1 MKMGLLVLVGVL
13 LCGCA
18 ADISDYS
25 GQPGARAALAQCR
38 VQAGGSATTDA
49 DPFSVVA
56 QQQQY
61 INDCMKAKGFRIN

>member
-1 MKMGLLVLVGVL
+1 MKMGLFALVGVL

-38 VQAGGSATTDA
+38 VQAGGAAKSDA
-49 DPFSVVA
+49 NAFEVVS

>member
-1 MKMGLLVLVGVL
+1 MKMALFLLAGVVLS
-13 LCGCA
+13 GCA

-38 VQAGGSATTDA
+38 VQAGGAASKDA
-49 DPFSVVA
+49 DPFAVVA